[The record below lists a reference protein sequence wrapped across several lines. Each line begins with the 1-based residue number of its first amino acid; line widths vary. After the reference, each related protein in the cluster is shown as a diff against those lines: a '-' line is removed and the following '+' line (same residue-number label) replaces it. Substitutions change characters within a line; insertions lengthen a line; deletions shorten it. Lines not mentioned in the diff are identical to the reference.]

1 MTYFFCNGKIYVIL
15 NKLQKL
21 STDQYDSFGTAKML
35 ISVLTETLGITETKL
50 ASIFTHLVYD
60 GVYASKEE
68 RIRGGGCLDIR
79 KHVSEL
85 LKLDDN
91 ELTGN

>member
-1 MTYFFCNGKIYVIL
+1 M
-15 NKLQKL
+15 
-21 STDQYDSFGTAKML
+21 
-35 ISVLTETLGITETKL
+35 
-50 ASIFTHLVYD
+50 VYD

-79 KHVSEL
+79 KHVSDL
-85 LKLDDN
+85 LKLEEN

>member
-1 MTYFFCNGKIYVIL
+1 MVKISSQWYLLWIKINYLKKHV
-15 NKLQKL
+15 
-21 STDQYDSFGTAKML
+21 
-35 ISVLTETLGITETKL
+35 
-50 ASIFTHLVYD
+50 VYD

-85 LKLDDN
+85 LKLGDN